1 MKFNVTLFSFCAIL
15 GEVFA
20 PAASGARYDH
30 LFLPSTRSGDI
41 TLERKGVSQLTVGYV
56 FKVHA
61 AAFYQEASRGPSD
74 VFGDRPRHLEVHY
87 LRNISR
93 DAFIDAAEDMLA
105 KQHSAAEIASI
116 REGIQQINT
125 LYQDVKTGDRYAL
138 TYTPG
143 AGTELFFNGQS
154 KGVIPGAEF
163 ARIYFSIWL
172 GPKHPYQDFR
182 DRLVGL
188 K

>member
-1 MKFNVTLFSFCAIL
+1 MKRSPVYVLVWVFILCAMADIR
-15 GEVFA
+15 A
-20 PAASGARYDH
+20 DRYDH
-30 LFLPSTRSGDI
+30 LFPASTKSGDI
-41 TLERKGVSQLTVGYV
+41 TLERKGVSQLTVGYI
-56 FKVHA
+56 FKVYA
-61 AAFYQEASRGPSD
+61 AAFYQEAALGPVDALS
-74 VFGDRPRHLEVHY
+74 DRPRHLEIHY

-93 DAFIDAAEDMLA
+93 DAFIEAAEDMLA
-105 KQHSAAEIASI
+105 QQHSAAEIDSI
-116 REGIQQINT
+116 RPGIQQING

-143 AGTELFFNGQS
+143 TGTELFFNGQS
-154 KGVIPGAEF
+154 KGVIPGAAF

-172 GPKHPYQDFR
+172 GAEHPYQEFR